1 MRRSLVLLA
10 LALAACKVVPAS
22 PDAPA
27 GTAAQDA
34 APATLGD
41 TVRVAVGQAAS
52 FDNGRLTVTFE
63 AVEQDSRC
71 PADVVCVTAGDAEA
85 RFRLRVGERVAGTTL
100 HIHGEP
106 RAIEYFG
113 YRIALA
119 TLDPYPGTWDRSRPS
134 PQAVAGLVVTR

>member
-1 MRRSLVLLA
+1 MRYAFPLL

-34 APATLGD
+34 APAALGD
-41 TVRVAVGQAAS
+41 TVRVALGQAAS
-52 FDNGRLTVTFE
+52 FDNGRLSVTFE

-71 PADVVCVTAGDAEA
+71 PADVVCVSAGDAEA

-106 RAIEYFG
+106 KQVEYFG
-113 YRIALA
+113 YRVALA
-119 TLDPYPGTWDRSRPS
+119 TVDPYPGTYDRSKPA
-134 PQAVAGLVVTR
+134 PGAVAGIVVTR